1 MISTLTGNPI
11 ISSQLICH
19 RLPSAMTFPDSWFN
33 SANSADKS
41 TGGLPFGTSFS
52 GIISISSIGSDC
64 TGAIKF
70 LLFFSIN
77 ISQKSPGVSDSA
89 AGEKKSMMKNCKKL
103 LLLCKNLDI
112 TRLS

>member
-1 MISTLTGNPI
+1 MNLKNLEEKILNIDSSNLNESDIKAIEETVASLDKGQIRVAEESNGEWI
-11 ISSQLICH
+11 INEWV
-19 RLPSAMTFPDSWFN
+19 REAV
-33 SANSADKS
+33 
-41 TGGLPFGTSFS
+41 
-52 GIISISSIGSDC
+52 
-64 TGAIKF
+64 